1 MQATNGKAPA
11 MIKKVCIFGSYKDQS
26 QEKKETIERLGKQL
40 AQMGITVI
48 SGGFG
53 GTMEDISRGAK
64 SVGGKTIGVTCYLW
78 SNVRY
83 KKPNEFIDEE
93 IVAKSLPERIEI
105 MLKEAD
111 AFVVFPGGTG
121 TLLEL
126 STALEYINKGL
137 MAPKPIIAIGDYW
150 KPALSSLKREPIF
163 SKEIKNKGLSC
174 CAELVT
180 FVNSIDECIGQLNK
194 TQ

>member
-1 MQATNGKAPA
+1 
-11 MIKKVCIFGSYKDQS
+11 MIKKVCIFGSYKDLS
-26 QEKKETIERLGKQL
+26 KEKKEEIVRLGKHL
-40 AQMGITVI
+40 AQMGITVM

-64 SVGGKTIGVTCYLW
+64 SAGGKTIGVTCYLW
-78 SNVRY
+78 SSARY
-83 KKPNEFIDEE
+83 KKPNEFVDEE
-93 IVAKSLPERIEI
+93 IIAKTLPERIEI

-150 KPALSSLKREPIF
+150 KPALSSLKNEPIL
-163 SKEIKNKGLSC
+163 SKEVKNNGFSY

-180 FVNSIDECIGQLNK
+180 FVSSTDECIKQLNK

>member
-1 MQATNGKAPA
+1 
-11 MIKKVCIFGSYKDQS
+11 MIKKACIFGSYKDLS
-26 QEKKETIERLGKQL
+26 QEKKEEIVGLGKQL
-40 AQMGITVI
+40 AQMGITVM

-64 SVGGKTIGVTCYLW
+64 LAGGKTIGVTCYLW
-78 SNVRY
+78 SSLRY
-83 KKPNEFIDEE
+83 KKPNEFVDEE
-93 IVAKSLPERIEI
+93 IIAKSLPERIEV

-126 STALEYINKGL
+126 STALEYMNKEL

-150 KPALSSLKREPIF
+150 KPALSSLKSEPIL
-163 SKEIKNKGLSC
+163 SKEIKNSGLSC
-174 CAELVT
+174 CSELVT
-180 FVNSIDECIGQLNK
+180 FVSSIDECIKQLIK